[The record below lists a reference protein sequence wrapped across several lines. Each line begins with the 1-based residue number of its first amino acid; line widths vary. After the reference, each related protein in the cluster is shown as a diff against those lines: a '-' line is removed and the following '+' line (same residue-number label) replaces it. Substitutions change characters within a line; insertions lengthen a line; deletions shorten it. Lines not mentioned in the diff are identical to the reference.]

1 MKRRTKKGMTRALAV
16 LLSIGML
23 TGGTNI
29 TAFAEDYPESPEDEA
44 IVSVSPE
51 GDPTETDNLWDGVTM
66 ESIYEGNGF
75 QVKFQLQDCW
85 DGGFNAKVRID
96 NTGELEIRNWCIAFD
111 YQGALT
117 NVWDAFLTSSDAGN
131 IIVKNAGWNGDI
143 AVGQGV
149 EFGISCNENFVGF
162 PGEYQILGQFNSLD
176 TEDYCIAYEVVS
188 EWGDGFNAN
197 LLVTNNTDAP
207 IEEWYLEFDYNVEIS
222 NLWNGTIVSNENNHF
237 VVNNHGFNSTI
248 QPGETITIGFT
259 GRYLDDQ
266 ICPSNRVLHTFA
278 YEPTEE
284 QDTYTVTFDC
294 SAMEV
299 INAPAEQTVLANG
312 LVEEPIAP
320 SRVGYSFGG
329 WYADELYT
337 IRYDF
342 SAPVT
347 GNLTLRAKWQ
357 WINDN
362 LNDDMIDLGDIE
374 YLKSIG
380 LIEAGYSASG
390 AISYIYGDFWNKKVN
405 CIEDAA
411 TVLNAS
417 SSLWGN
423 YFHAS
428 AAEIGVKTVGEGS
441 ELVSYYTYT
450 PVVRDVPVVG
460 SQIKLMVD
468 STGSI
473 YALFSSYD
481 ERIASVNTTPAIT
494 QEQAVQIAFDS
505 LLGSD
510 RVVEFVDD
518 SMELIRT
525 LYGEDVIDRVQ
536 LLENIKEST
545 TVSGSLIIQCMNEDG
560 PKLVYVI
567 LLHNSLA
574 VDTDEDSISLA
585 YSEAYL
591 ITANGNAG
599 QIIREVSTNSSVNL
613 TATDASKVSRDI
625 EVTENGNQYQFI
637 DSSRNILT
645 YKSTYTT
652 KWLFFR
658 KYNFPGELVTVN
670 KGSFPDIIAV
680 SIHANMEEVFDY
692 YKIQLSRNSYDD
704 QGAAIIITYD
714 YDGDSNNAFWDPKS
728 EQFIFTKTGGYY
740 KAKDIIAHEFT
751 HAVYESVVY
760 SMDKNSCINNF
771 FGETGGLNEAY
782 GDIMGNLIEGK
793 TDGGQWTIAENVG
806 TLRDMTNP
814 TAYNQVDHYSNIGKH
829 VKKKADNGGVHFVS
843 GVVNKAAYKMMS
855 DSRTSEITSKTWAE
869 IFYGSMYN
877 LTETATFLQARESI
891 IAVAKKKGFTSEQL
905 QAIKDAFDEVGVVEP
920 DFIRVVL
927 TWGASPNDLDLHLV
941 GPNALSTSRFHL
953 YYGNRDI
960 GVAGTDSWQAD
971 LDYDDRTAF
980 GPEVVTIRQFV
991 PGTYYFYVH
1000 NYSNWSSANSSVLSN
1015 SGAKVQVYRGNETT
1029 PINEFT
1035 VTQDQVGT
1043 YWNVFELTVGSDHS
1057 VNIETIDTYSNTVLY

>member
-1 MKRRTKKGMTRALAV
+1 
-16 LLSIGML
+16 
-23 TGGTNI
+23 
-29 TAFAEDYPESPEDEA
+29 
-44 IVSVSPE
+44 
-51 GDPTETDNLWDGVTM
+51 
-66 ESIYEGNGF
+66 
-75 QVKFQLQDCW
+75 
-85 DGGFNAKVRID
+85 
-96 NTGELEIRNWCIAFD
+96 
-111 YQGALT
+111 
-117 NVWDAFLTSSDAGN
+117 
-131 IIVKNAGWNGDI
+131 
-143 AVGQGV
+143 
-149 EFGISCNENFVGF
+149 
-162 PGEYQILGQFNSLD
+162 
-176 TEDYCIAYEVVS
+176 
-188 EWGDGFNAN
+188 
-197 LLVTNNTDAP
+197 
-207 IEEWYLEFDYNVEIS
+207 
-222 NLWNGTIVSNENNHF
+222 
-237 VVNNHGFNSTI
+237 
-248 QPGETITIGFT
+248 
-259 GRYLDDQ
+259 
-266 ICPSNRVLHTFA
+266 
-278 YEPTEE
+278 
-284 QDTYTVTFDC
+284 
-294 SAMEV
+294 MEV

-320 SRVGYSFGG
+320 SRVGYSFSG

-405 CIEDAA
+405 SIEDAA

-481 ERIASVNTTPAIT
+481 NRISSVNTTPAIT

-518 SMELIRT
+518 SMELIRA
-525 LYGEDVIDRVQ
+525 LYEEDVIDRDQ

-645 YKSTYTT
+645 YKSTYSTG
-652 KWLFFR
+652 WFFHR
-658 KYNFPGELVTVN
+658 TYHFPGKLVTVK
-670 KGSFPDIIAV
+670 KGSSPDARAV

-692 YKIQLSRNSYDD
+692 YKNELSHNSYDN
-704 QGAAIIITYD
+704 QGAAVTVTYD
-714 YDGDSNNAFWDPKS
+714 YKGRDNEAYWYVQL
-728 EQFIFTKTGGYY
+728 EQFIFTKTGDFI
-740 KAKDIIAHEFT
+740 KTKDVVAHEFT
-751 HAVYESVVY
+751 HAVYGSVVY
-760 SMDKNSCINNF
+760 SMDKVRYSSSY
-771 FGETGGLNEAY
+771 FGETGALNEAY
-782 GDIMGNLIEGK
+782 ADIMGNLIEGK
-793 TDGGQWTIAENVG
+793 TDGGQWTIAEDVE
-806 TLRDMTNP
+806 TLRDMSNP
-814 TAYNQVDHYSNIGKH
+814 AAYDQVDHYSNIMGY
-829 VKKKADNGGVHFVS
+829 VYSWYDNGGVHNVN
-843 GVVNKAAYKMMS
+843 GVMNKAAYLMMS
-855 DSRTSEITSKTWAE
+855 DNRTSGITSKTWAE
-869 IFYGSMYN
+869 IFYSSMYN
-877 LTETATFLQARESI
+877 LTEYATFLQARESI
-891 IAVAKKKGFTSEQL
+891 VAVAKKKGFTGEQL
-905 QAIKDAFDEVGVVEP
+905 QAIKDAFDTVGVVEP

-927 TWGASPNDLDLHLV
+927 TWGASPSDLDSHLV
-941 GPNALSTSRFHL
+941 GPSASSATRFHL
-953 YYGNRDI
+953 YYGYKDI
-960 GVAGTDSWQAD
+960 GAAGTDSWQAD